1 MLEYIKRG
9 ITMNDSIIKNRYC
22 IIEENNEVYA
32 YISIKKDFYVEGV
45 LAKDKTLITGY
56 FSLYDE
62 IGLLIWKDNIK
73 YGESNGISIKSD
85 SNMSTIND
93 NFMKNDYRL
102 YEARIDAYGGIFDR
116 KEISNSIKL
125 SYVTDKTIIK
135 DIDYYI
141 RESKKNLDSAIK
153 KYLSFFEHNRIETL
167 RELLNDIKWL
177 KSKHPD
183 FDTIN
188 EKDFEELSNY
198 LKVLKEKNKQEDTN
212 DKNKTKIKKVK
223 KERK

>member
-93 NFMKNDYRL
+93 NFMKSDYRL
-102 YEARIDAYGGIFDR
+102 YEARIDAYGSIFDR

-183 FDTIN
+183 FDTIS
-188 EKDFEELSNY
+188 EKDFEELNNY